1 MSQLFASGGQN
12 IGVSASTS
20 VLPMNSQSWF
30 PLGLTGLITLLS
42 NSLSGVF
49 PSPAIRSHQFFTTQL
64 VNIGFNL
71 KSPVAL
77 ATNKRISLSFEA
89 LKPSIDF
96 SSLPMKAL
104 DGIFSPYKPVFIYTE
119 NLSFDVATFISYLCW
134 IFLITYCSFYNNTY
148 CFTVYIYVTKM
159 ASQSSSTN
167 FCYNSFKLSAA
178 SSPLSAFIKVKK
190 VRALLW
196 IRLWLREM

>member
-1 MSQLFASGGQN
+1 
-12 IGVSASTS
+12 
-20 VLPMNSQSWF
+20 
-30 PLGLTGLITLLS
+30 
-42 NSLSGVF
+42 
-49 PSPAIRSHQFFTTQL
+49 
-64 VNIGFNL
+64 
-71 KSPVAL
+71 
-77 ATNKRISLSFEA
+77 
-89 LKPSIDF
+89 
-96 SSLPMKAL
+96 MKAL

-134 IFLITYCSFYNNTY
+134 IFLITYCSFYNSTY

-196 IRLWLREM
+196 IRLFDLRKCDWLVFQELFAGNHIWLTGTRQPAFSPSLLLTCLPHYIISSFLCKVQVTSFHFNS